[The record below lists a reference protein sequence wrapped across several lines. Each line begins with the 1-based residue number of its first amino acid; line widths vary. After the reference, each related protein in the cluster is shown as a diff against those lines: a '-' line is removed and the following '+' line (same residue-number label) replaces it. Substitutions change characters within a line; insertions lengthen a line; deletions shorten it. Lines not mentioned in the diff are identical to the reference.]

1 MKKKTL
7 ALLLS
12 AAMTAAALTG
22 CGSGD
27 EGSADTSSDTTSEG
41 TEQAEETKQT
51 EDSQQEQTT
60 EAGGENEAAG
70 NEEAA
75 SDGAQA
81 GAEYKV
87 GIVQY
92 VDDASLNQIV
102 SAVQAELDAKA
113 AELGV
118 VFDYADYTYNG
129 QADSTTMNQIAAD
142 LVASD
147 VDIIVPVATPTAMV
161 MQNTTAENPKED
173 GSLIPVVFSAVSDP
187 VGAGLVESM
196 EAPGSNITGTSD
208 ALDTNA
214 IFDLML
220 AADPDIK
227 KVGLLYD
234 KSQDSSTA
242 AIEAAKAY
250 CEEKGLEVV
259 EKTGTNNG
267 EISLAADAL
276 VAEGA
281 EAVFTPSDNTVMTA
295 ELAIYEKFID
305 AKIPHYGGADSFA
318 LNGAFAG
325 YGVNY
330 EELGTKTADMVV
342 DILVN
347 GTDPASTPVGTLDN
361 GIATVNTETADA
373 IGLDYSMFA
382 DMCSKLVEIQTA
394 EEFQ

>member
-7 ALLLS
+7 ALLL
-12 AAMTAAALTG
+12 TAATMAATLAG
-22 CGSGD
+22 CGSNAADGNSSNNTQTEANTVD
-27 EGSADTSSDTTSEG
+27 NSTQADTGSQADNQDTAST
-41 TEQAEETKQT
+41 
-51 EDSQQEQTT
+51 
-60 EAGGENEAAG
+60 GGEAQPVG
-70 NEEAA
+70 GDHDSA
-75 SDGAQA
+75 S
-81 GAEYKV
+81 YKV

-102 SAVQAELDAKA
+102 AAVQAQLDAKG
-113 AELGV
+113 AELGIE
-118 VFDYADYTYNG
+118 FDYADYTYNG
-129 QADSTTMNQIAAD
+129 QADSTVMNQIATD
-142 LVASD
+142 LIASD

-161 MQNTTAENPKED
+161 MQNATAENPRDD

-187 VGAGLVESM
+187 VGAGLVDNM
-196 EAPGSNITGTSD
+196 AAPGSNITGTSD
-208 ALDTNA
+208 MLDTNA

-220 AADPDIK
+220 AANPDIS

-242 AIEAAKAY
+242 AIADAKDY
-250 CEEKGLEVV
+250 CEDKGIEVV

-276 VAEGA
+276 VAAGVDA
-281 EAVFTPSDNTVMTA
+281 IFTPTDNNVMTA

-305 AKIPHYGGADSFA
+305 AKIPHYAGADSFA
-318 LNGAFAG
+318 LNGAFMG

-330 EELGTKTADMVV
+330 EELGTATADMVV
-342 DILVN
+342 EILVN
-347 GTDPASTPVGTLDN
+347 GADPASTAVVTQDN
-361 GIATVNTETADA
+361 GIATVNTETAEA